1 MLRIGA
7 ITICVLATLAG
18 AFALN
23 RNAVSVAPN
32 RQALTAPVAA
42 TTMAGT
48 SEILTSDDRRLVTP
62 AGAAPASELLP
73 ESDTTGLL
81 KESLTIDDLL
91 DKVNADSGDGFT
103 PVDRERFAA
112 MLRSDPELR
121 KAIAE

>member
-23 RNAVSVAPN
+23 RNATSDIMN
-32 RQALTAPVAA
+32 RQPPTTPAAVITPARTIEIVTA
-42 TTMAGT
+42 
-48 SEILTSDDRRLVTP
+48 SDLRHMTP
-62 AGAAPASELLP
+62 AGVSPASEFLQQ
-73 ESDTTGLL
+73 SDTTGLL
-81 KESLTIDDLL
+81 RESLSIDDLL
-91 DKVNADSGDGFT
+91 DEVNADPGAGFT

-121 KAIAE
+121 KAIAQ